1 MNNIAP
7 QPLFLW
13 PPAHS
18 VIMPEPA
25 VVPLPPESLVLS
37 AVVGPAAVLTASL
50 PSTQPEARPLISSQ

>member
-7 QPLFLW
+7 QPLSLW
-13 PPAHS
+13 PPVHS

-25 VVPLPPESLVLS
+25 VVPPPPESLVLS
-37 AVVGPAAVLTASL
+37 AVVGPVAVLTASL